1 MSKRYQG
8 NIISKTPVAPAN
20 AYSDTPA
27 PGVWSIAEAEAYTK
41 AGLWPNLANGATPI
55 AYYSRQ
61 DNTNESGYIY
71 NYYNVGTAISS
82 DGYTA
87 RCYAGRNSGYS
98 RYYNVI
104 QCFDEEGNLN
114 FWKYDGFS
122 SRYDATQPYDVC
134 IDDSYVYFVY
144 GYYEY
149 PITSVKD
156 RVYMTCFD
164 RDTGAVQ
171 WNRMY
176 NNLRV
181 VTNNA
186 VGHRLDNGASGEL
199 VMAGK
204 YQSSASNGGY
214 IARISKTDGSI
225 VASKLTS
232 DGYSQ
237 PIECHGIRY
246 LDGTILCNLGYS
258 DWSVNNALTTV
269 NACAG
274 TGTDMVGFD
283 AGPSLSARLTTG
295 QLIVMNHSFTR
306 QWGIATS
313 GETVKDVMIDSD
325 DNVYLVY
332 DNASKVTKWDSSGTL
347 VWQRSFGASN
357 FGVNSRPVGSR
368 IRNGMF
374 TANRNTGA
382 NFKNQGI
389 YKLKEDGSGTGT
401 YGDFVYSSTTK
412 SFSTDTTTP
421 STRSGSIANDIGS
434 DSSQSVTW
442 YDQGGTNTETVYT
455 IT

>member
-1 MSKRYQG
+1 MPKRYQG
-8 NIISKTPVAPAN
+8 NIISRTPVAPAN
-20 AYSDTPA
+20 GFSDTPA

-41 AGLWPNLANGATPI
+41 AGLWPNLANGAAPV

-61 DNTNESGYIY
+61 DNTNDSGYIR

-87 RCYAGRNSGYS
+87 RCYAGRNSDSS

-114 FWKYDGFS
+114 FWKYDGFN

-134 IDDSYVYFVY
+134 IDDSNVYFVY
-144 GYYEY
+144 GYYEF

-176 NNLRV
+176 TNLRV
-181 VTNNA
+181 STNGA

-204 YQSSASNGGY
+204 YQRSTSNGGY
-214 IARISKTDGSI
+214 IARIDKTDGSI

-232 DGYSQ
+232 DGYTQ
-237 PIECHGIRY
+237 PTECHGIRY
-246 LDGTILCNLGYS
+246 LDGTILVNIGYS

-274 TGTDMVGFD
+274 TGTDLVGFD
-283 AGPSLSARLTTG
+283 AGPSLSARLETNK
-295 QLIVMNHSFTR
+295 LIVMNHSFTR
-306 QWGIATS
+306 QWGYSAS
-313 GETVKDVMIDSD
+313 SDNPVDVMIDSD

-374 TANRNTGA
+374 TAHRNTGA
-382 NFKNQGI
+382 DALDQGI
-389 YKLKEDGSGTGT
+389 YKLNEDGSGTGT

-412 SFSTDTTTP
+412 SFSTNTTTP
-421 STRSGSIANDIGS
+421 STRSGTLGSDIGGS
-434 DSSQSVTW
+434 SSQSVTW
-442 YDQGGTNTETVYT
+442 NDQGGTNTETVYT